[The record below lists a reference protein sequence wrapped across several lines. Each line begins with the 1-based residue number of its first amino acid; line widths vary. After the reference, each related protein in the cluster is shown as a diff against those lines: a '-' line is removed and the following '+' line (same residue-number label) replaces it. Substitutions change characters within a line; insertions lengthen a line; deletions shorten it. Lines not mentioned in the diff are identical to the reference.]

1 MMRATESIKKWGIS
15 IQQPFFNNGNVLLK
29 VIEKCSNLYANKSFI
44 CLRSRTFKIQFITVI
59 LLKFSC

>member
-1 MMRATESIKKWGIS
+1 MMRATESIKKWGIQ
-15 IQQPFFNNGNVLLK
+15 IQQPFYNGNVLLK

-44 CLRSRTFKIQFITVI
+44 CLRSRTFKIQFVTVI